1 MASKMASKEADTLS
15 QAVEKVRS
23 EYEEKTGER
32 LMFTFTSSGK
42 TYPLPMRKVRRQ
54 TADMTTEAFH
64 MHLLQKGV
72 EPTPAHKVPDAKAI
86 EATLVAEDKAVA
98 ARRAIDVAEN
108 ARRQRVL
115 RERAKGGDVLEM
127 ELSEPHHRPTKRVKK
142 M

>member
-1 MASKMASKEADTLS
+1 
-15 QAVEKVRS
+15 
-23 EYEEKTGER
+23 
-32 LMFTFTSSGK
+32 MFTFTSSGK

-54 TADMTTEAFH
+54 SVTTEAFH

-72 EPTPAHKVPDAKAI
+72 APTPAHKVPDAKAI

-98 ARRAIDVAEN
+98 ARRAIEVAED

-127 ELSEPHHRPTKRVKK
+127 ELSVGLSDHRPPSKRVKK